1 MAEINKGGAR
11 LETVDTASSKKRG
24 NGLLIALIVL
34 LAIPLVAYGACC
46 ALAATSDA
54 IFPRTTVLGND
65 VGGMSEQEAT
75 EHLSPLLDAAY
86 DENGISIRL
95 DGEEVY
101 MATLTDL
108 GFSPKADESAAL
120 ARKAGRSGNI
130 FLDGFSYGRALI
142 MGQEIAPP
150 LNLTEQSVA
159 QAAAVIKD
167 AVNREPQ
174 SLHYELS
181 ETDLTHIAFTTPR
194 DGVALDENHLNKT
207 LGKLL
212 EKGELTAIDCQYS
225 KLPYDHS
232 ITLDTIA
239 EEILGECKNA
249 GYDPATDSIYEA
261 SIGVDFD
268 KAAVAEQLAAAAP
281 GETVL
286 VDAAVQ
292 YPATYAKDLEGGVL
306 FRDLLASYS
315 TKLTGTAGRISNVR
329 LAARACNGM
338 VMNSGDEFS
347 FNQRVGKRTEAR
359 GYQPAPAYL
368 AGETVDT
375 IGGGICQVSSTLYAA
390 CLHANLEITE
400 RTAHRYVSSYIKNG
414 LDATVS
420 WGTLDY
426 KFRNNTDYPIKIV
439 TSSSDGKITVMLYGT
454 KVDDSYVVMTSKE
467 YEPTGFNV
475 VYQDTPDLP
484 AGTEEVKQTAYSG
497 CKVQTYRNVYAGDG
511 TLISSTDEAFSH
523 YKSRDK
529 IILRGTGGAGDVT
542 PGDPNGEL
550 NGWGDFEEDSS
561 GSESLIPGFNP
572 DEPLMDDPYVDNNE
586 TTPPMDDPFI
596 DNGDWIF

>member
-1 MAEINKGGAR
+1 MSETNKGGAR
-11 LETVDTASSKKRG
+11 LSTEETASSRG
-24 NGLLIALIVL
+24 NKGLIALIVL

-46 ALAATSDA
+46 ALAATSDT
-54 IFPRTTVLGND
+54 IFPRTTMLGND
-65 VGGMSEQEAT
+65 ISGMSAAEA
-75 EHLSPLLDAAY
+75 EEYLSPLLPAAY

-95 DGEEVY
+95 DGEEVW
-101 MATLTDL
+101 MASLTDL
-108 GFSPKADESAAL
+108 GFSPKADESAQL
-120 ARKAGRSGNI
+120 AYSAGRSGNL
-130 FLDGFSYGRALI
+130 FWDGFSYARALI
-142 MGQEIAPP
+142 AGQEIAPS

-159 QAAAVIKD
+159 HAAEVIQD

-174 SLHYELS
+174 PLRYEIS
-181 ETDLTHIAFTTPR
+181 EADLKHIAFTQAQ
-194 DGVALDENHLNKT
+194 DGVALDGNHLTKE
-207 LGKLL
+207 LEKLL
-212 EKGELTAIDCQYS
+212 KNGELSAIDCRYS
-225 KLPYDHS
+225 TLPYDHS

-239 EEILGECKNA
+239 EDILGECKNA
-249 GYDPATDSIYEA
+249 GYDAESDSIYEA
-261 SIGVDFD
+261 SIGVAFD
-268 KAAVAEQLAAAAP
+268 KAAAAEKLAAAAP

-286 VDAAVQ
+286 VDGEVQ
-292 YPATYAKDLEGGVL
+292 FPATYAKDLENGVL
-306 FRDLLASYS
+306 FRDLLATFS
-315 TKLTGTAGRISNVR
+315 TKLTGTAGRIGNVR
-329 LAARACNGM
+329 LAAKSCDGM
-338 VMNSGDEFS
+338 VLNTGDEFS

-439 TSSSDGKITVMLYGT
+439 TTTTDGKITVMLYGT

-467 YEPTGFNV
+467 YAPTGFETI
-475 VYQDTPDLP
+475 YQDTPDLP
-484 AGTEEVKQTAYSG
+484 AGTEEVKQTPYSG

-511 TLISSTDEAFSH
+511 TLLSSAEEAFSH

-529 IILRGTGGAGDVT
+529 IILRGIGGSPD
-542 PGDPNGEL
+542 DPNGEL
-550 NGWGDFEEDSS
+550 DGWFDIGGEGD
-561 GSESLIPGFNP
+561 ESLIPGFDP
-572 DEPLMDDPYVDNNE
+572 DEPLMDDPYVD
-586 TTPPMDDPFI
+586 D
-596 DNGDWIF
+596 GDWF

>member
-1 MAEINKGGAR
+1 MAENTKGGSR
-11 LETVDTASSKKRG
+11 LATDETTSSKSG

-46 ALAATSDA
+46 ALAATADT

-65 VGGMSEQEAT
+65 IGGMTEAQAQ
-75 EHLSPLLDAAY
+75 EHLAPLLGAAY
-86 DENGISIRL
+86 DKNGISIRL

-108 GFSPKADESAAL
+108 GFSPKADESARL
-120 ARKAGRSGNI
+120 AYAAGRSGNV
-130 FLDGFSYGRALI
+130 FLDGFSFARALL
-142 MGQEIAPP
+142 MGQEIAPA
-150 LNLTEQSVA
+150 LNLTQESLA
-159 QAAAVIKD
+159 HAAEVIKE

-174 SLHYELS
+174 PLSYELS
-181 ETDLTHIAFTTPR
+181 ETDLSHIAFTKPR
-194 DGVALDENHLNKT
+194 DGVALNESHLTDELE
-207 LGKLL
+207 KLL
-212 EKGELTAIDCQYS
+212 EHGELSAIDCQYS
-225 KLPYDHS
+225 ALPYDHS
-232 ITLDTIA
+232 ITLDSIA
-239 EEILGECKNA
+239 AEILSECRNA
-249 GYDPATDSIYEA
+249 GYDAATDSIYEA
-261 SIGVDFD
+261 SIGVSFD
-268 KAAVAEQLAAAAP
+268 TAAAAALLDAAAP

-286 VDAAVQ
+286 VDGTVQ
-292 YPATYAKDLEGGVL
+292 FPATYAKDLENGVL

-315 TKLTGTAGRISNVR
+315 TKLTGSAGRIGNVR
-329 LAARACNGM
+329 LAARSCNGM
-338 VMNSGDEFS
+338 VLNTGDEFS
-347 FNQRVGKRTEAR
+347 FNKRVGKRTEAR

-439 TSSSDGKITVMLYGT
+439 TTTNDGKITVMLYGT
-454 KVDDSYVVMTSKE
+454 KVDDSYVVITSKE

-475 VYQDTPDLP
+475 IYQDAPELP
-484 AGTEEVKQTAYSG
+484 AGTEEVKQTPYSG
-497 CKVQTYRNVYAGDG
+497 CKVNTYRNVYAGDG
-511 TLISSTDEAFSH
+511 TLLSSTDEAFSH

-529 IILRGTGGAGDVT
+529 IILRGTGGMGDGAGDGT
-542 PGDPNGEL
+542 GEWFPPDE
-550 NGWGDFEEDSS
+550 GMD
-561 GSESLIPGFNP
+561 ESLIPGFNP
-572 DEPLMDDPYVDNNE
+572 DEPLMDDPYVD
-586 TTPPMDDPFI
+586 TPPADAPFI
-596 DNGDWIF
+596 DNGEDWVF